1 MTGIKR
7 SEVSMRKKRG
17 FTIDKLIEL
26 YEVSNQAEVK
36 SERTITWYRY
46 ILTAFSRYA
55 KQKWGSNDI
64 SIFNINNVRQY
75 ILDLRNRKSFEG
87 HPFTRAQDKSVS
99 SKTVQ
104 GHVRGLKAF
113 STWLHREGY
122 TEENRLKNLKVPK
135 AVSRVMEPLT
145 AAEQEKVLAT
155 ARNCQHEG
163 IRNHAIVLTLLDT
176 GLRESELADSSIN
189 NLNLEDGYMKVLGKG
204 SKERVVPIGIY
215 CQQTLRNYIDNVRP
229 LPQNDNINNL
239 FLTSAGKPISA
250 NAIKLLFHRLAK
262 ASGIE
267 RLHAHLCRH
276 TFAVNYIMNGGDLS
290 SLKEILGHTTFE
302 MVNHYLHFT
311 RSQITA
317 QHRKYSPMDRL
328 HLHK

>member
-1 MTGIKR
+1 M
-7 SEVSMRKKRG
+7 
-17 FTIDKLIEL
+17 D
-26 YEVSNQAEVK
+26 
-36 SERTITWYRY
+36 
-46 ILTAFSRYA
+46 
-55 KQKWGSNDI
+55 
-64 SIFNINNVRQY
+64 NVRQY
-75 ILDLRNRKSFEG
+75 ILDLRNRRSFEG
-87 HPFTRAQDKSVS
+87 HPYTHAQDKSVS

-113 STWLHREGY
+113 STWLYREGY
-122 TEENRLKNLKVPK
+122 TSKNRLEYLKIPK
-135 AVSRVMEPLT
+135 AVSKVMEPLT
-145 AAEQEKVLAT
+145 AAEQRKVLAT
-155 ARNCQHEG
+155 ARDSQHEG
-163 IRNHAIVLTLLDT
+163 IRNHAIVLTFLDT
-176 GLRESELADSSIN
+176 GERESELANCSVN
-189 NLNLEDGYMKVLGKG
+189 NLDLENGYMKVLGKG
-204 SKERVVPIGIY
+204 AKERIVPIGVY

-229 LPQNDNINNL
+229 VPQDGECNNL
-239 FLTSAGKPISA
+239 FLTSAGKPITA
-250 NAIKLLFHRLAK
+250 NTIKLLFSRLAK

-328 HLHK
+328 HLQK

>member
-1 MTGIKR
+1 MIRVTR
-7 SEVSMRKKRG
+7 AEVSMRKKRG
-17 FTIDKLIEL
+17 FTLDKLIEL
-26 YEVSNQAEVK
+26 YEISNQAEAK
-36 SERTITWYRY
+36 SEKTITWYRY
-46 ILTAFSRYA
+46 ILTAFTRYA
-55 KQKWGSNDI
+55 QQKWGSNDI
-64 SIFNINNVRQY
+64 SVFNIDDVRQY
-75 ILDLRNRKSFEG
+75 ILYLRNRKSFEG
-87 HPFTRAQDKSVS
+87 HPYTRTQDKLVS

-113 STWLHREGY
+113 STWLYRDGY
-122 TEENRLKNLKVPK
+122 TDKNRLGNLKVPK
-135 AVSRVMEPLT
+135 AVSRIMEPLT

-155 ARNCQHEG
+155 ARNSQHQG
-163 IRNHAIVLTLLDT
+163 IRNYAIVLTFLDT
-176 GLRESELADSSIN
+176 GQRESELAGCSIN
-189 NLNLEDGYMKVLGKG
+189 NLNLEEGYMKVLGKG
-204 SKERVVPIGIY
+204 AKERVVPIGVY
-215 CQQTLRNYIDNVRP
+215 CQQTLRNYVDNVRP
-229 LPQNDNINNL
+229 VPQKDECAAL
-239 FLTSAGKPISA
+239 FLTSTGKPITS

-262 ASGIE
+262 ASGIG

-328 HLHK
+328 HLQK

>member
-1 MTGIKR
+1 MH
-7 SEVSMRKKRG
+7 M
-17 FTIDKLIEL
+17 TIDDLIEL
-26 YEVSNQAEVK
+26 YEVSNQAEGK
-36 SERTITWYRY
+36 SQRTITWYRY

-55 KQKWGSNDI
+55 QQKLGLNDI
-64 SIFNINNVRQY
+64 SSFNIDNVRLY

-87 HPFTRAQDKSVS
+87 HPYTRARDKPVS

-113 STWLHREGY
+113 STWLYGEGY
-122 TEENRLKNLKVPK
+122 TEINKLQNLKVPK
-135 AVSRVMEPLT
+135 AVSKIMEPLIP
-145 AAEQEKVLAT
+145 AEQVKVLAT
-155 ARNCQHEG
+155 ARSCPHEG
-163 IRNHAIVLTLLDT
+163 LRNHAIVLTFLDT
-176 GLRESELADSSIN
+176 GLRESELADSSIS

-204 SKERVVPIGIY
+204 AKERVVPIGMY
-215 CQQTLRNYIDNVRP
+215 CQQILRNYIDNVRP
-229 LPQNDNINNL
+229 VSHGGNHDNL
-239 FLTSAGKPISA
+239 FLTAVGKPLTS
-250 NAIKLLFHRLAK
+250 NAIKLFFHRLAK

-328 HLHK
+328 HFQK